1 MCDVLY
7 FKLNGIYACGQQNHQ
22 SYNYLE
28 KGHHLPV
35 YSVKLNQSI
44 DLASSSFP
52 SEDTVLSRPRTNKG
66 TSRQGVGF

>member
-28 KGHHLPV
+28 KGHHLPEFAIKNSSKV
-35 YSVKLNQSI
+35 CCSS
-44 DLASSSFP
+44 ASEINYILEIKAASFK
-52 SEDTVLSRPRTNKG
+52 TN
-66 TSRQGVGF
+66 THH